1 VILAFG
7 CDSPVSPVAISVQMG
22 PHHGTTLALTDNQGF
37 VELINE
43 PEVTERRNPGPTS
56 IVAYFLQ
63 TDGKTPLSPLPTDV
77 NFTIETGKGTRP
89 RATESSRTPVLLFP
103 APKSDQQAGAARF
116 ASKPGPYHLLGIR
129 GTLAATISGQVISI
143 SYSESR

>member
-7 CDSPVSPVAISVQMG
+7 CDSPVSPVAISVPMG

-63 TDGKTPLSPLPTDV
+63 TDGKTPLSRY
-77 NFTIETGKGTRP
+77 RP
-89 RATESSRTPVLLFP
+89 M
-103 APKSDQQAGAARF
+103 
-116 ASKPGPYHLLGIR
+116 
-129 GTLAATISGQVISI
+129 
-143 SYSESR
+143 